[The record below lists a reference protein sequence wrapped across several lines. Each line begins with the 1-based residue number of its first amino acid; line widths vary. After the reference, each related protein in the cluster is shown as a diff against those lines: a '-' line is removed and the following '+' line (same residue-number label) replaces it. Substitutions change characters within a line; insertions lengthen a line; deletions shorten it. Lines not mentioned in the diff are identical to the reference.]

1 MLLEVIVLGH
11 FTDQIEYWDEI
22 GSTKTFSHP
31 VNFSWLD
38 GSLDSQSRILDYGC
52 GYGRVMNLL
61 YEHGYRNIEGVDFS
75 TQMIHRSRQSFPH
88 LSFQVIQSPLL
99 SYTDGSFD
107 AVLLFAVLTCI
118 PHDEDQRVLIDE
130 LVRVLKPGG
139 ILYISDLGLQSD
151 KRNRDRYDLFQQK
164 YGVYGVFE
172 TGDGAV
178 CRHHTMEWLRTLAS
192 SCELLATEEVEVV
205 TMNGHHSQAVQV
217 LARKSPV
224 EGR

>member
-1 MLLEVIVLGH
+1 MGH
-11 FTDQIEYWDEI
+11 FHDQIEYWDEI

-75 TQMIHRSRQSFPH
+75 AQMIQRSRQSFPH
-88 LSFQVIQSPLL
+88 LSFQVLQSPLL
-99 SYTDGSFD
+99 SYPDGSFD

-118 PHDEDQRVLIDE
+118 PHDEDQRVLSDE

-151 KRNRDRYDLFQQK
+151 ERNRDRYDLFLQK

-178 CRHHTMEWLRTLAS
+178 CRHHTTEWLRSLVS
-192 SCELLATEEVEVV
+192 SCEHLTTEEVEVI
-205 TMNGHHSQAVQV
+205 TMNGHRSQAVQL

-224 EGR
+224 EGQ

>member
-1 MLLEVIVLGH
+1 M
-11 FTDQIEYWDEI
+11 TIELAWV
-22 GSTKTFSHP
+22 KTLHTFISAA
-31 VNFSWLD
+31 
-38 GSLDSQSRILDYGC
+38 
-52 GYGRVMNLL
+52 
-61 YEHGYRNIEGVDFS
+61 
-75 TQMIHRSRQSFPH
+75 
-88 LSFQVIQSPLL
+88 LL
-99 SYTDGSFD
+99 SGWQTTWRNHPPTAAFVHPPLWLSD

-139 ILYISDLGLQSD
+139 ILYISDLGLQGD
-151 KRNRDRYDLFQQK
+151 ERNRDRYDIFQQK

-178 CRHHTMEWLRTLAS
+178 CRHHTMEWLRSLVS

-205 TMNGHHSQAVQV
+205 TMNGHHSQAVQL
-217 LARKSPV
+217 LARKSPA